1 MEQRILQYRKQIDE
15 WLTEMEQNVQTLSQ
29 HGEYSTQAVQRQ
41 THTQKTDTEKTDT
54 EKTDTEKTD
63 IKKTD
68 IKKTDTEEQTMQEMV
83 QDKLK
88 EHLVQVGFFQHER
101 LIHLIVTVTF
111 ALLEMLAIVLSVI
124 SDSLFTLLLPIV
136 ILILLIPY
144 IRHYYILE
152 NEVQKMYG
160 QYDRMRR
167 LQQTAAGSKIEK
179 PER

>member
-15 WLTEMEQNVQTLSQ
+15 WLTKMEQIVSVSSRDDSNAAQDVQM
-29 HGEYSTQAVQRQ
+29 QAQSEAQ
-41 THTQKTDTEKTDT
+41 NADG
-54 EKTDTEKTD
+54 
-63 IKKTD
+63 
-68 IKKTDTEEQTMQEMV
+68 EEQNIQEIIR
-83 QDKLK
+83 DKLE

-111 ALLEMLAIVLSVI
+111 ALLELLAILLSMIV
-124 SDSLFTLLLPIV
+124 DSLFTLLLPVV

-152 NEVQKMYG
+152 NEVQKMYA

-167 LQQTAAGSKIEK
+167 LQQMSV
-179 PER
+179 ERNHRKTGKQ

>member
-15 WLTEMEQNVQTLSQ
+15 WLQKMEQRAQTLSQ
-29 HGEYSTQAVQRQ
+29 DGEYSTQAIQRQ
-41 THTQKTDTEKTDT
+41 SDTE
-54 EKTDTEKTD
+54 
-63 IKKTD
+63 
-68 IKKTDTEEQTMQEMV
+68 KTDTEEQTMQEMV
-83 QDKLK
+83 QDKLQ

-124 SDSLFTLLLPIV
+124 SDSLFTLLLPVV

-152 NEVQKMYG
+152 NEVQKMYV
-160 QYDRMRR
+160 QYDRMLR
-167 LQQTAAGSKIEK
+167 LQRKVVGTGEGK
-179 PER
+179 

>member
-15 WLTEMEQNVQTLSQ
+15 WLAEVEQSVQAQSRDDGNAEQ
-29 HGEYSTQAVQRQ
+29 I
-41 THTQKTDTEKTDT
+41 TQKL
-54 EKTDTEKTD
+54 
-63 IKKTD
+63 I
-68 IKKTDTEEQTMQEMV
+68 
-83 QDKLK
+83 QDKLE

-124 SDSLFTLLLPIV
+124 SDSLFTLVLPVV
-136 ILILLIPY
+136 ILILLVPY

-152 NEVQKMYG
+152 NEVQKMYV

>member
-1 MEQRILQYRKQIDE
+1 MEQRILQYQKQIDE
-15 WLTEMEQNVQTLSQ
+15 WLAEMEQSIKTQSQ
-29 HGEYSTQAVQRQ
+29 EGGNAEQI
-41 THTQKTDTEKTDT
+41 TQKL
-54 EKTDTEKTD
+54 
-63 IKKTD
+63 I
-68 IKKTDTEEQTMQEMV
+68 
-83 QDKLK
+83 QDKLE

-152 NEVQKMYG
+152 NEVQKMYV
-160 QYDRMRR
+160 QYDRMRS

-179 PER
+179 PDR

>member
-15 WLTEMEQNVQTLSQ
+15 WLQTMEQRALTLSQ
-29 HGEYSTQAVQRQ
+29 HGEYATQAIQRQ
-41 THTQKTDTEKTDT
+41 SDTQKTDTEKSDI
-54 EKTDTEKTD
+54 EKSDIEKSD
-63 IKKTD
+63 IE
-68 IKKTDTEEQTMQEMV
+68 KTDTEEQAMQEMV

>member
-15 WLTEMEQNVQTLSQ
+15 WLQKMEQRAQTLSQ
-29 HGEYSTQAVQRQ
+29 DGEYSTQAIQRQ
-41 THTQKTDTEKTDT
+41 SDTE
-54 EKTDTEKTD
+54 
-63 IKKTD
+63 
-68 IKKTDTEEQTMQEMV
+68 KTDTEEQTMQEMV
-83 QDKLK
+83 QDKLQ

-124 SDSLFTLLLPIV
+124 SDSLFTLLLPVV
-136 ILILLIPY
+136 ILIVLIPY

-152 NEVQKMYG
+152 NEVQKMYV

-167 LQQTAAGSKIEK
+167 LQQTAAGIKLEK

>member
-1 MEQRILQYRKQIDE
+1 MEQRIMQYRKQIDE

-41 THTQKTDTEKTDT
+41 THTQKTDIKKTDI
-54 EKTDTEKTD
+54 KKTD

-124 SDSLFTLLLPIV
+124 SDSLFTLLLPVV

-152 NEVQKMYG
+152 NEVQKMYV
-160 QYDRMRR
+160 QYDRMLR
-167 LQQTAAGSKIEK
+167 LQRKVGGTGEGK
-179 PER
+179 

>member
-41 THTQKTDTEKTDT
+41 THTQ
-54 EKTDTEKTD
+54 
-63 IKKTD
+63 KTD

-124 SDSLFTLLLPIV
+124 SNSLFTLLLPIV

-179 PER
+179 LER